1 MALPEASPD
10 PDSKPSIGLVNELFT
25 EAKREKR
32 KRIKDWGRFYRLTR
46 NKTWSMH
53 REAWLPSPSS
63 SEIFP
68 SLATLVAWM
77 LDQRPR
83 GFVSPSPD
91 VMEFS
96 RPPAPE
102 LIQQLTDDMQQVL
115 ETWWV
120 QRKMRVEAEKAL
132 WDTMTFGCGILK
144 TGWDS
149 SLNFGQGDAVARRID
164 PWAILPDPAGSSME
178 DIRYLLEV
186 REVPIYELRARFG
199 SRADRVKDKGT
210 GERIDKRPDITEEG
224 SGFHLVSPA
233 STGVTGEFPGTSS
246 DVPAR
251 FGRVAWKGEDYT
263 KTVLLKELW
272 VKNTRTEEI
281 PYLENGTVKQKTWE
295 IPYWEYIAEAG
306 GVILNEDTANPF
318 EHGELPYVR
327 VPHIE
332 IGEFWSVPLVEHM
345 ASGQIA
351 INRLLAAMQLSAEM
365 TGNPIF
371 LEGEGSGIER
381 TKIVSRPGG
390 RLKYGTVK
398 PEWMTPPQMSG
409 DVLNLLSFWRES
421 EDRTSGVSAVA
432 RGASLRRR
440 EPAAA
445 VDSAQEAAFVRIRA
459 TLGHLEEAL
468 RGVENQ
474 VASNCVQFFLEPRT
488 IAKVGPSGVKGYLQL
503 GARHFHYPDAT
514 PDGVVLVPLHF
525 DTYVDASSLPL
536 NREARASQML
546 SLFFAGLADP
556 RTVLE
561 AHDVPDRERAIQWA
575 EEQAKLA
582 ASAGASPGKNPR
594 RG

>member
-1 MALPEASPD
+1 MALLEASPS

-32 KRIKDWGRFYRLTR
+32 KRIGSWNRFYKLTR
-46 NKTWSMH
+46 NRSWSQF
-53 REAWLPSPSS
+53 RESWLPSPSS

-91 VMEFS
+91 IMEFS
-96 RPPAPE
+96 RPPAAE
-102 LIQQLTDDMQQVL
+102 LVEQLTEDMRQVL

-132 WDTMTFGCGILK
+132 WDTFTFGCGILK

-149 SLNFGQGDAVARRID
+149 SLSFGQGDAVARRID
-164 PWAILPDPAGSSME
+164 PWVILPDPAGSSME

-199 SRADRVKDKGT
+199 SRADRIKDSG
-210 GERIDKRPDITEEG
+210 GERIDKRPDVAEDSG
-224 SGFHLVSPA
+224 GFHVVSPA
-233 STGVTGEFPGTSS
+233 SIDRTGEFPGTPA

-263 KTVLLKELW
+263 KTVLLKECW

-281 PYLENGTVKQKTWE
+281 PYLEDGKVRQKSWE

-327 VPHIE
+327 VPHVE
-332 IGEFWSVPLVEHM
+332 IGEFWPPGLVEHM

-351 INRLLAAMQLSAEM
+351 VNRLLAALQLSAEM

-371 LEGEGSGIER
+371 LEAEGSNIER
-381 TKIVSRPGG
+381 TKIISRPGG
-390 RLKYGTVK
+390 RLKYSNVEPK
-398 PEWMTPPQMSG
+398 WMAPPQMSG
-409 DVLNLLSFWRES
+409 DVMNLLGFWRES

-459 TLGHLEEAL
+459 VLGHLEEAL
-468 RGVENQ
+468 RETENQ
-474 VASNCVQFFLEPRT
+474 VVSNCVQFFLEPRT
-488 IAKVGPSGVKGYLQL
+488 IPKVGPDGVKGYLQL
-503 GARHFHYPDAT
+503 GARHFHYPDHT

-525 DTYVDASSLPL
+525 DTYVDASSSPL
-536 NREARASQML
+536 NREAREAGAL
-546 SLFFAGLADP
+546 SRYFAGLSHP
-556 RTVLE
+556 RTAIEISDSPNKEL
-561 AHDVPDRERAIQWA
+561 DIQWA
-575 EEQAKLA
+575 EQQAA
-582 ASAGASPGKNPR
+582 AAAQAGTVPGKNPR
-594 RG
+594 RR